1 MLDIEKMTI
10 VTTIEK
16 IVRTWENENKWK
28 LLDINHLIFLG
39 KLQSDNK
46 YIYNTKE
53 VQKFKIQKNDNLL
66 IKTWFP
72 NELQYLA
79 YFLCTKNSI
88 S

>member
-1 MLDIEKMTI
+1 MTI